1 MPREMKSEKQHKL
14 EGTLSQHRYYMQRK
28 ARKGAPQP
36 AEPELVKE
44 AERHFDLWVF
54 GYDRHDLLADYDR
67 AATLW
72 QAVRAEY
79 MRDWPVGQIDVKS
92 GEITFGPMAWWLFD
106 FEEAPFVVEVP
117 EHIDRNKYTMLKQR
131 EALIRH
137 GYVTDDAPNPGLA
150 SLRRSQAY
158 YNDIVNAGR
167 DRFRLPWTTV
177 AAKLDAEWEIVKAK
191 AKAYNELLSEVTHE
205 ENSEG

>member
-1 MPREMKSEKQHKL
+1 MGRPRKSIDRHKL
-14 EGTLSQHRYYMQRK
+14 EGSLYQHKYYLRRK
-28 ARKGAPQP
+28 ATDGEPHSD
-36 AEPELVKE
+36 PELVKE

-67 AATLW
+67 AAMLW
-72 QAVRAEY
+72 QAVRDEY
-79 MRDWPVGQIDVKS
+79 MRDFPVGQVDVKS
-92 GEITFGPMAWWLFD
+92 GEISFGPWAWWLFD

-117 EHIDRNKYTMLKQR
+117 EHIDCNKYTMLKQR

-137 GYVTDDAPNPGLA
+137 GYVTADAPNPGLA

-158 YNDIVNAGR
+158 YNDQLNAGR
-167 DRFRLPWTTV
+167 DKFWLPWTTV

-191 AKAYNELLSEVTHE
+191 AKAYNELLSEVTNE
-205 ENSEG
+205 KNTED